1 MSYYNGNLP
10 RTDAYGNRLF
20 FNRGIYVSKNG
31 KYITKPK
38 PGTSYD
44 YYYKPKTDKETGRE
58 YIVNNGDR
66 LYVDE
71 LVAACFLPKPPDKR
85 RYKLRHKDGNPKNNN
100 LTNLEWVPAIPTPA
114 VGQFVSGYY
123 IIDENGN
130 IFDDGVKMSVTDIQ
144 YDSDMDLIVTVR
156 PYFNDNDNRRIAVDD
171 VAAGAAGFIAGDK
184 SALKN
189 PAILHKDHDRL
200 NYKRD
205 NLQWVEQ
212 ESQEYQDYL
221 AEEKQHI
228 RNKNITMNPTKQYP
242 DYMQPII

>member
-1 MSYYNGNLP
+1 MSFHSNFLP
-10 RTDAYGNRLF
+10 RTDVHGNRLIF
-20 FNRGIYVSKNG
+20 DRGIYVSRTG

-38 PGTSYD
+38 EGASYD
-44 YYYKPKTDKETGRE
+44 YYYKPRIDKNTGRE
-58 YIVNNGDR
+58 YIINDGDK

-71 LVAACFLPKPPDKR
+71 LVATCFLPMPPNKR
-85 RYKLRHKDGNPKNNN
+85 RYVLRHKDGDVLNSN
-100 LTNLEWVPAIPTPA
+100 LSNLEWVPAIPTPA
-114 VGQFVSGYY
+114 AGQFVSGYY

-156 PYFNDNDNRRIAVDD
+156 PYFNDNDNRRVAVDD
-171 VAAGAAGFIAGDK
+171 VVAGAAGFIAGDR

-200 NYKRD
+200 NYRRD

-212 ESQEYQDYL
+212 DSQEYQNYKDD
-221 AEEKQHI
+221 EKQYV
-228 RNKNITMNPTKQYP
+228 RNKNITMNPSKQFP
-242 DYMQPII
+242 DYMQP